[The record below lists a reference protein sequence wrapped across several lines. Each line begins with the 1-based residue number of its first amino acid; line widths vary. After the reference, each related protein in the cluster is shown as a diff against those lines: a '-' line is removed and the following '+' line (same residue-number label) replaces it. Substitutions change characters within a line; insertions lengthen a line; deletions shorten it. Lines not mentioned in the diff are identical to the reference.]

1 MANEK
6 NLTVLII
13 DDNEM
18 TREVLRVT
26 LRSDGYNVVGE
37 AADGE
42 AGLELALKLR
52 PHIVCLDVLM
62 PKISGLDA
70 LKQIKA
76 KLPQTVVLM
85 VTGSRDRDT
94 IQTALQSGANG
105 FILKPFTASTVLAAI
120 EKAVPKARAK

>member
-6 NLTVLII
+6 KLTVLIV

-26 LRSDGYNVVGE
+26 LRADGYNVIGE

-52 PHIVCLDVLM
+52 PNIVCLDVLM
-62 PKISGLDA
+62 PKVSGLDA
-70 LKQIKA
+70 LKQLKE
-76 KLPQTVVLM
+76 KLPQTIVLM

-94 IQTALQSGANG
+94 IQTALQNGANG

-120 EKAVPKARAK
+120 EKAVPKAKAK